1 MLACIKK
8 SLKNGFDFVL
18 KFVNQL
24 IFYIPSMILLLCK
37 VVSDTCMTSKK
48 AIKARQVKVSGSW
61 YFSGGCSKKL
71 VVTR

>member
-24 IFYIPSMILLLCK
+24 IFYIPSMILLPCK

-48 AIKARQVKVSGSW
+48 GYKGQAGE
-61 YFSGGCSKKL
+61 SKWVL
-71 VVTR
+71 VLLRRVLKEASSN